1 MGLEEGGRGKES
13 DGEQYP
19 NTLHVCREMT
29 RKCTGSCGIIGRGK
43 GKGSNKGVTPMKC
56 SAVRTLWTGLC
67 SLKEEQGCKTGL
79 LGSQ

>member
-29 RKCTGSCGIIGRGK
+29 RKCTGSCGIIGE
-43 GKGSNKGVTPMKC
+43 
-56 SAVRTLWTGLC
+56 
-67 SLKEEQGCKTGL
+67 KEREVIKGL
-79 LGSQ
+79 LR